1 MCFSPPHYITPI
13 FPLCWMAIRG
23 PDAKLWKQQHL
34 APWQNPQAD
43 LLPASKLCL
52 GLLQSLAAD
61 GRSGLPRA
69 SGSQSWLS
77 FDSEDFTHFYSFVK
91 KGPSKCFMKPTQE
104 NINGSNFAFE
114 EAEVSAHLGRRH
126 DMPETSPR
134 VGELR
139 PVSVFLFQR
148 ALKEGGFAFLSLSLS
163 LPLRMRLCAY
173 WKNRHSESSTI
184 LRWRKSLVSFVFLMG
199 PDHED
204 TRAMREALTTLLLLS
219 CAMPLFTW
227 IWDHT
232 TTRKKHA
239 C

>member
-114 EAEVSAHLGRRH
+114 EAKVSARLGRRH
-126 DMPETSPR
+126 DMPEASPR

-163 LPLRMRLCAY
+163 P
-173 WKNRHSESSTI
+173 
-184 LRWRKSLVSFVFLMG
+184 
-199 PDHED
+199 PQD
-204 TRAMREALTTLLLLS
+204 EAVCLLEKQ
-219 CAMPLFTW
+219 TQ
-227 IWDHT
+227 
-232 TTRKKHA
+232 
-239 C
+239 